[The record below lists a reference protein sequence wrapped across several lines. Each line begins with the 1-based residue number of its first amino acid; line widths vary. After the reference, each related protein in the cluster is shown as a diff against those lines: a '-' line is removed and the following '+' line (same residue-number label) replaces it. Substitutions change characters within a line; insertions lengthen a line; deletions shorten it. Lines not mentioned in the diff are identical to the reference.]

1 MSGKSATVDRRTEAP
16 IRGGAKVLAFALGLA
31 AAIGPYVVLRPR
43 VATLLGTTHL
53 VSVADPGEHR

>member
-1 MSGKSATVDRRTEAP
+1 M
-16 IRGGAKVLAFALGLA
+16 LAFALGLA